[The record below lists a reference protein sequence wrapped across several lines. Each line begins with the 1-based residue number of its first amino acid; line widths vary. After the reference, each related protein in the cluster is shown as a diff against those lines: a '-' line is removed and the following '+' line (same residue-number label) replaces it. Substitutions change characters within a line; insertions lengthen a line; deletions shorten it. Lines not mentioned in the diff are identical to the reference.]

1 MKSAVALGLCIL
13 IAIGAVVP
21 AAAEPDNPV
30 AMEYTSYEESV
41 YPPKGRYF
49 QIFEDTDLENHK
61 RPIRKIG
68 KLRARVPAEAQL
80 NWEQLEN
87 RYAAFC
93 RKKGADAVINMRYSH
108 DVDEPV
114 QAGDE
119 MWIESELIVY
129 IDQEQYGHVGFWY
142 HNNRPE
148 IPGVRVEM
156 VVRGSP
162 AEEAGIL
169 PGDIV
174 KGISGESTGTMNI
187 AGKDD
192 YREAKYKFRANQEY
206 QFYIERNGQPKL
218 LTVIPRADT
227 DVYNWDEQFGGL

>member
-1 MKSAVALGLCIL
+1 MKPAVLCLTVLL
-13 IAIGAVVP
+13 ISGSVP
-21 AAAEPDNPV
+21 PLSAAEPQDAV
-30 AMEYTSYEESV
+30 SIEYDAYDEKT

-49 QIFEDTDLENHK
+49 QIFEDYDLEVHK

-68 KLRARVPAEAQL
+68 KLTARVSGDRKL
-80 NWEQLEN
+80 TWEQIEN
-87 RYAAFC
+87 AYAQAS
-93 RKKGADAVINMRYSH
+93 RDRGADAVINMRYSH
-108 DVDEPV
+108 DVDETVKP
-114 QAGDE
+114 GDE

-129 IDQEQYGHVGFWY
+129 NDQDSYGHIGFWY

-162 AEEAGIL
+162 ADEAGMR

-174 KGISGESTGTMNI
+174 KGVSGESTGALNI
-187 AGKDD
+187 ASKED
-192 YREAKYKFRANQEY
+192 YREAKFKFRANQEY

-218 LTVIPRADT
+218 LTVIPRADAE
-227 DVYNWDEQFGGL
+227 VYDWNEQFGGL